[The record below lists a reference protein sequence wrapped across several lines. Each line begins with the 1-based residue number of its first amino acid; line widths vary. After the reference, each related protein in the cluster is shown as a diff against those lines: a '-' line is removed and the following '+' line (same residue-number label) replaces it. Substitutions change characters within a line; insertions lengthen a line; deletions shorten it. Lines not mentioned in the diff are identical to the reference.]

1 MQCRRYI
8 AKAFRIKRPKSLFFI
23 LNRALF
29 SSQIPGDIS
38 LLGKVGL
45 KNIIQVHPLCFS
57 FFFFLL
63 TSRQVSSWKGNAVL
77 ATKRRK
83 LDTNTSSNRNNPIKS
98 INIFFK
104 KHLDNLKSS
113 IFNSFS
119 LSAENANL
127 ILTSMYAH
135 YHSSSP
141 SLLLCFFFLLT
152 SCQVSSWKGNAY
164 YLATKRRKLENNT
177 SSNRNNPKSNNIF
190 FKKHLDNLKSSI
202 FNSFSLSAKNA
213 ILILTFMYAHF
224 KCRVVVEALTKIHAV
239 PTLIATLS
247 SSKLISSSLSFG

>member
-63 TSRQVSSWKGNAVL
+63 TSCQVSSWKGNAVYL

-83 LDTNTSSNRNNPIKS
+83 LDTNTLSNRNNPIKS
-98 INIFFK
+98 I
-104 KHLDNLKSS
+104 
-113 IFNSFS
+113 
-119 LSAENANL
+119 
-127 ILTSMYAH
+127 
-135 YHSSSP
+135 
-141 SLLLCFFFLLT
+141 
-152 SCQVSSWKGNAY
+152 
-164 YLATKRRKLENNT
+164 
-177 SSNRNNPKSNNIF
+177 NIF